1 MIAWLAIVDAY
12 YISNGTTKHCTGF
25 VGNFGAIFGPCTITV
40 CNWNISSIK
49 LQQEKKRKEK
59 NCIRKEKKSALYIYS
74 TPPHSLLSKNE
85 KSKQQKYNLITKHL
99 CKTYLHVGNG
109 NNRIRE
115 RRKKTVTPK
124 PSVLN
129 GGPLSHGVV

>member
-1 MIAWLAIVDAY
+1 MLHFQRHHQALHWFRWQLWGNIWPVHH
-12 YISNGTTKHCTGF
+12 HCTELEHF
-25 VGNFGAIFGPCTITV
+25 EHQTATR
-40 CNWNISSIK
+40 K
-49 LQQEKKRKEK
+49 EEKRKEKKRKK
-59 NCIRKEKKSALYIYS
+59 LHQKRKKVSTIYS

-129 GGPLSHGVV
+129 GGPLGHGVV

>member
-40 CNWNISSIK
+40 RNWNISSIK

-59 NCIRKEKKSALYIYS
+59 KREEKRKEKKKIASEKKKSQHYI
-74 TPPHSLLSKNE
+74 
-85 KSKQQKYNLITKHL
+85 
-99 CKTYLHVGNG
+99 
-109 NNRIRE
+109 
-115 RRKKTVTPK
+115 
-124 PSVLN
+124 
-129 GGPLSHGVV
+129 